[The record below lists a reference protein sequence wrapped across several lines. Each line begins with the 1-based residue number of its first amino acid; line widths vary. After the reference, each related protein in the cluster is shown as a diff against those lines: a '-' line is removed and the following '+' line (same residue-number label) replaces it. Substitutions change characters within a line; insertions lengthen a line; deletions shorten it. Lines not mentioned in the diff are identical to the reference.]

1 MTTPFK
7 ELPGSPT
14 ESYDYN
20 GMKAERQLICAW
32 NDRNALV
39 EEILGP
45 AYLMGT
51 LTPISYPGNPYALA
65 AKVEVAPLTDDMV
78 KQTLSSLTTGL
89 NAYHGFAKVTV
100 KYITTF
106 N

>member
-1 MTTPFK
+1 MPTPFK

-14 ESYDYN
+14 ENYDSN

-45 AYLMGT
+45 GYQSGT
-51 LTPISYPGNPYALA
+51 LTPIAYPGVATALA
-65 AKVEVAPLTDDMV
+65 AQVTVEPLTDDTV

-100 KYITTF
+100 KYVTTF